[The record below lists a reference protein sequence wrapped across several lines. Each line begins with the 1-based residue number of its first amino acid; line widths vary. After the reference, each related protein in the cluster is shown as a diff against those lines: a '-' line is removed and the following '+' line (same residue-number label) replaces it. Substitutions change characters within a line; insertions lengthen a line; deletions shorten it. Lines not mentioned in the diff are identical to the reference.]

1 MKRINSSLWFVITDS
16 FCRVHIDAGI
26 RRVYAIYEPYERED
40 SNEQGTV
47 CLPLLKTN
55 LGLRKILLKFK
66 IIAALFLSFRLS
78 LSSCRAI
85 QRQDMRI
92 C

>member
-1 MKRINSSLWFVITDS
+1 MQASEEYMPFMNLMKEKTAMSKVLFIF
-16 FCRVHIDAGI
+16 
-26 RRVYAIYEPYERED
+26 
-40 SNEQGTV
+40 
-47 CLPLLKTN
+47 PLFKIN

-66 IIAALFLSFRLS
+66 IHVIAILFLSFRLS